1 VRIREAG
8 PDDVDA
14 VLALWRSAR
23 SPAARTRDDGE
34 VIARLLETDEEALLV
49 AERDGEVIGALIAA
63 WDGWRGNI
71 YRLAVAP
78 DHRREG
84 VATQLVNAGHR
95 RLRARGA
102 RRVTALV
109 GRDDDAARALWLAT
123 GYRDDAAIARF
134 VRDL

>member
-1 VRIREAG
+1 VRIRKAG

-63 WDGWRGNI
+63 WDGWRGNM
-71 YRLAVAP
+71 YRLAVVP
-78 DHRREG
+78 DRRREG
-84 VATQLVNAGHR
+84 IGRALVEAGEAS
-95 RLRARGA
+95 LRARGA

-109 GRDDDAARALWLAT
+109 AREDTVARALWLEL
-123 GYRDDAAIARF
+123 GYEDDARIGRF
-134 VRDL
+134 VRNL